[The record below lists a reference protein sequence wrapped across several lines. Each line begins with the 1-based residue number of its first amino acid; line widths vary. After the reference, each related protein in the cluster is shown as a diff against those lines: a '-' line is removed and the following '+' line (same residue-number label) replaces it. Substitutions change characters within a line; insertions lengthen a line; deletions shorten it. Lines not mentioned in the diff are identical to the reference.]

1 MSTVE
6 KHHFQAE
13 IEQVLDI
20 VIHSLYTDKEIFV
33 RELVSNAADACEK
46 LRFLQ
51 TSGQA
56 VFEPERALGITVAT
70 DEAAGTVTITD
81 TGVGMTRDELVE
93 NLGTVAHSGSRAFI
107 KKLAEDK
114 KADAK
119 LIGQFGVGF
128 YAAFMVAS
136 KVTVY
141 TRSHQPD
148 QPSWCWTSE
157 GAGGYTIEP
166 AEGLP
171 RGTKIVLQLTEEQKD
186 FAKDYTIE
194 RILKRYSNFVPF
206 AIELNGKA
214 VNTQPAIWTRS
225 KNEIK
230 DEEYN
235 EFYRYISHDTESP
248 MYRLHFTADA
258 PLAIQTVLFV
268 PVKNLELMGMMRLE
282 SDVHLYCRKVL
293 IDAKPKGLLPEWLR
307 FLKGVVDSEDLPLNI
322 SRETMQDSSL
332 VQKLNQV
339 ITGRFLKFLDE
350 QAEKDPAQY
359 DKFYAQFGRF
369 LKEGVVNDYGHHE
382 ALGKL
387 LRFESS
393 TLDAGQKTSLADY
406 VKRMTGDQKEV
417 YYLLAPNRDA
427 ALSSPAYEVFK
438 SKNLEVLLLDDPW
451 DEFVMDH
458 LREFGGKPL
467 KAAEKAELSA
477 ETNKEGGLNEEQ
489 AKSLAEWMKGVL
501 KERIAEVKPS
511 SRLVDSPAILGDKDK
526 FMTASMRRMMRA
538 MKSASGSTESKDDA
552 ALYELE
558 INPRHNLIVRL
569 DQLRANDAALA
580 TQVAEQL
587 LDNAKFAAGLIENPN
602 TMLKRMNELL
612 ERVVSA
618 KS

>member
-1 MSTVE
+1 MSTAE
-6 KHHFQAE
+6 KHQFQAE

-56 VFEPERALGITVAT
+56 VFEPDRALGIAIAT
-70 DEAAGTVTITD
+70 DEKAGTITITD

-93 NLGTVAHSGSRAFI
+93 NLGTVAHSGSRAFL

-114 KADAK
+114 KTDAK

-136 KVTVY
+136 KVTVL
-141 TRSHQPD
+141 TRSCQPD
-148 QPSWCWTSE
+148 QPCWSWTSE

-171 RGTKIVLQLTEEQKD
+171 RGTKIVLELTEAQKD
-186 FAKDYTIE
+186 FAKDFTIE

-206 AIELNGKA
+206 PIELNGKA
-214 VNTQPAIWTRS
+214 TNTTPAIWTRP

-230 DEEYN
+230 EEEYQ
-235 EFYRYISHDTESP
+235 EFYRYISHDTENSL
-248 MYRLHFTADA
+248 YRLHFAADA
-258 PLAIQTVLFV
+258 PLVIQTVLYV
-268 PVKNLELMGMMRLE
+268 PSKNIELLGMMRME

-339 ITGRFLKFLDE
+339 ITGRFLKFLEE
-350 QAEKDPAQY
+350 QSEKDPASYEQ
-359 DKFYAQFGRF
+359 FYAQFGRY
-369 LKEGVVNDYGHHE
+369 LKEGVVNDYNHHD

-393 TLDAGQKTSLADY
+393 TLDAGKKTSLAEY
-406 VKRMTGDQKEV
+406 IKRMTGDQKEV
-417 YYLLAPNRDA
+417 YYLLAPSREA
-427 ALSSPAYEVFK
+427 ALSSPAFEVFR
-438 SKNLEVLLLDDPW
+438 SKNYEVLLLDDPW

-458 LREFGGKPL
+458 LREFDGKSL

-477 ETNKEGGLNEEQ
+477 ETPKEGGLDEEK
-489 AKSLAEWMKGVL
+489 AKALAEWMKAQLNDRV
-501 KERIAEVKPS
+501 AAVKPS
-511 SRLVDSPAILGDKDK
+511 QRLVDSPAILGDKDK
-526 FMTASMRRMMRA
+526 FMTASMRRLMKA
-538 MKSASGSTESKDDA
+538 MKNSTDA
-552 ALYELE
+552 KEEGAQYELE

-569 DQLRANDAALA
+569 NQLRESDPALA
-580 TQVAEQL
+580 SQVAEQL

-602 TMLKRMNELL
+602 VMLKRMNELL
-612 ERVVSA
+612 ERVVGP